1 MCLVVHPTLT
11 PSPRIHLRVTG
22 QQQFMGK
29 RPSFIGTSAPKSQSN
44 IETQRK
50 SNTYQ
55 GGDSSCSQSCSD
67 LIWSVGAILLLRE
80 TLLKLNMCKRG
91 NQEREGSGNYVGKG
105 EVDRTAIFSLAKG
118 RLVGGR
124 RYGGCSKIFEKPS
137 SGGSRELQRAKA
149 DWAS

>member
-1 MCLVVHPTLT
+1 MCLIMHPTLT
-11 PSPRIHLRVTG
+11 PSPRIHIKVTG

-29 RPSFIGTSAPKSQSN
+29 RTSFIGVLAPKSQSN
-44 IETQRK
+44 LEPQRR

-80 TLLKLNMCKRG
+80 MLLKLNMCKRG

-105 EVDRTAIFSLAKG
+105 EVDRTAIFSLARG
-118 RLVGGR
+118 RLVGGL
-124 RYGGCSKIFEKPS
+124 RYGGCCKIFEKLS
-137 SGGSRELQRAKA
+137 SGGSRELRRAKA